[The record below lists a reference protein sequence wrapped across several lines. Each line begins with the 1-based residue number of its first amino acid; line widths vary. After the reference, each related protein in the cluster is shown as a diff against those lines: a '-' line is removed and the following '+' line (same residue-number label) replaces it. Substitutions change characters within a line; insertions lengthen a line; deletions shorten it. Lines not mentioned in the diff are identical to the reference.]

1 MTTEM
6 QVIQPQTF
14 GLAEME
20 RMAAAIAAGGLFA
33 AKTPQQALSLMLV
46 AHANGEHP
54 ARACQM
60 YDIIDG
66 RPCMK
71 SQAMLAKFHEA
82 GGKTRW
88 IERTDEAVEC
98 EFSHPS
104 GGTLK
109 VRWTLEMAKR
119 AGLAGKANWLK
130 HPRQMMSARVIGE
143 GVRAV
148 LPGAILGF
156 YAPEEIGGEAI
167 DVTPLPAAPA
177 APLLQVAATVA
188 PATPAEVVQ
197 PAAPDLLVSDNNR
210 RQLLDLIGED
220 EKAANTVL
228 TDAKMILPGQTWVA
242 LSDSNVA
249 AVLKRADGFKK
260 AIAKAKAGGAA

>member
-1 MTTEM
+1 MTTEV
-6 QVIQPQTF
+6 QHYQQPAF

-33 AKTPQQALSLMLV
+33 ARTPQQALSLMLV

-54 ARACQM
+54 ARACQV

-66 RPCMK
+66 KPCMK
-71 SQAMLAKFHEA
+71 SQAMLAKFQDC
-82 GGKTRW
+82 GGKIKW
-88 IERTDEAVEC
+88 VERSDDAVEC
-98 EFSHPS
+98 EFAHPA
-104 GGTLK
+104 GGTLR
-109 VRWTLEMAKR
+109 VRWTMEQAKR
-119 AGLAGKANWLK
+119 AGLAGKKNWMN
-130 HPRQMMSARVIGE
+130 HPRQMLSARVISE

-167 DVTPLPAAPA
+167 DVTPMPAAPA

-249 AVLKRADGFKK
+249 AVLKRADGFRK